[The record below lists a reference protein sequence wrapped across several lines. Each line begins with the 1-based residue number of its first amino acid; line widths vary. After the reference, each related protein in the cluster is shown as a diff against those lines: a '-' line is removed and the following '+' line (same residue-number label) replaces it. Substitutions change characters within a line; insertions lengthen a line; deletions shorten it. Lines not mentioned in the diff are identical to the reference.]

1 MNITKPVALVLLTI
15 LVISASITSIFVSD
29 QINQDSQEKFFF
41 GVTYGQNTVEE
52 AKVLIDKVKNFT
64 NLFIINSYPI
74 TQNNTDPEVL
84 NEICDYAAK
93 SDLSFIVYFFSF
105 HADAGDW
112 QQEWI
117 DTARQTWGEKFL
129 GIYLRDEPGGR
140 QIELGDVVENASTY
154 GEVAENFVNTI
165 SSTFSM
171 QFLNGKSVPVFTS
184 DFTLY
189 YFDYLA
195 GYDTVF
201 AEFGWNNSRIR
212 EVALCRGAAEM
223 VKKDWGVI
231 VTWTYMEPPY
241 IGSGAEI
248 YSDMVTAYDAGAK
261 YVVIF
266 DYPQYPID
274 NQFGILTDEH
284 FLAMENFWNDVVLN
298 PEVKQGSITGDVAMV
313 LPKNYGWGM
322 RRPDDTIWG
331 LWDADEK
338 AEQIWNLR
346 SDLIQEYGLNL
357 DIVYA
362 DPAFPIEGKYDQ
374 TFYAASEKTGSFSS
388 TWIAVGILIVV
399 GVVFLL
405 YLVKSK
411 KL

>member
-1 MNITKPVALVLLTI
+1 MNITKPVALILLTI
-15 LVISASITSIFVSD
+15 LVISVSITSIFVYN

-41 GVTYGQNTVEE
+41 GVTYGQNTVEK

-140 QIELGDVVENASTY
+140 QIELGDVVENASSY

-201 AEFGWNNSRIR
+201 AEFGWNNSRIQ
-212 EVALCRGAAEM
+212 EIALCRGASKM
-223 VKKDWGVI
+223 LKKDWGVI

-266 DYPQYPID
+266 DYPKYPID

-284 FLAMENFWNDVVLN
+284 FLAMENFWNEVVLN
-298 PEVKQGSITGDVAMV
+298 PEVKHGSITGDAVLV

-322 RRPDDTIWG
+322 RNPNDKIWG
-331 LWDADEK
+331 LWGPDEK
-338 AEQIWNLR
+338 STQIWELSRNL
-346 SDLIQEYGLNL
+346 LEQYGLGL
-357 DIVYA
+357 DIVY
-362 DPAFPIEGKYDQ
+362 DDFEFSFKGKYHQIYYWNQ
-374 TFYAASEKTGSFSS
+374 TT
-388 TWIAVGILIVV
+388 
-399 GVVFLL
+399 
-405 YLVKSK
+405 
-411 KL
+411 